1 MKKSE
6 MAQLL
11 TVIAA
16 AYPKFPAINTV
27 MVDIWYEMFKDIDY
41 QVAQV
46 AVKKIILESTFPPSI
61 AELRQTIAEI
71 TTPKE
76 LKLDAAQAWGEV
88 TRAIKNYGMYRED
101 EAIASMSPRT
111 ARVVQMIGWQNICT
125 TEEIDVLRGQFR
137 MMYETTEKREKQDA
151 LIPESLRNQIQL
163 MTANSFSKALASGNE
178 IAVTKQIGSGGK

>member
-27 MVDIWYEMFKDIDY
+27 MVDIWFEMFKDIDY

-88 TRAIKNYGMYRED
+88 TRAIKNYGMYREE
-101 EAIASMSPRT
+101 EALASMSPRT
-111 ARVVQMIGWQNICT
+111 AQIVKYIGWQNICT
-125 TEEIDVLRGQFR
+125 TEELDVLRGQFR
-137 MMYETTEKREKQDA
+137 KMYETTETREKQDR
-151 LIPESLRNQIQL
+151 LIPADMKAMIEGI
-163 MTANSFSKALASGNE
+163 AEKSKMLEAGDD
-178 IAVTKQIGSGGK
+178 G